1 MNPASNLILIGPMG
15 AGKTSVGKRVARAR
29 GLDFVDVDQLLQQRT
44 GASVN
49 LIFELEGESGFRRRE
64 SELLA
69 EVCDGDGQLIATGG
83 GAVLDAGNRTLLK
96 RSGFV
101 VFLDLSVDQQLL
113 RLSRD
118 RTRPLLQTPDRRQ
131 RLLAMAELRRPLYLE
146 TADLVLDSNGFSAP
160 RASQRLLALLDEH
173 WEHEEAGHAA

>member
-15 AGKTSVGKRVARAR
+15 AGKTSVGRRVARAT
-29 GLDFVDVDQLLQQRT
+29 GLDFVDVDQLLEQRT

-49 LIFELEGESGFRRRE
+49 LIFELEGEAGFRRRE

-69 EVCDGDGQLIATGG
+69 EICADDDQLIATGG
-83 GAVLDAGNRTLLK
+83 GAVLDADNRSLLK

-101 VFLDLSVDQQLL
+101 IFLDLSVDQQLM

-118 RTRPLLQTPDRRQ
+118 RTRPLLQAPDRRK
-131 RLLAMAELRRPLYLE
+131 RLLAMAEQRRPLYLE
-146 TADLVLDSNGFSAP
+146 VADLVLDSNGLSAP
-160 RASQRLLALLDEH
+160 RASQRLLALLDGR
-173 WEHEEAGHAA
+173 WQREEAGHAA